1 MTAPRTMLLACLA
14 LALAGPAAAQQ
25 PAAHDHAHDHGTM
38 PAPAAGQAPA
48 APAATAAQAP
58 AAAQDS
64 PSTAAYRAAMERM
77 HADMMIDYSGNPDV
91 DFVRGMI
98 PHHQGAVAMAR
109 VELEHG
115 TDPDLRK
122 LAQEVIDAQQS
133 EIAFMEKWLASNGDK
148 MPADRP

>member
-48 APAATAAQAP
+48 ATAAQAP
-58 AAAQDS
+58 AEAQDS

-77 HADMMIDYSGNPDV
+77 HADMMIDYGGNPDV
-91 DFVRGMI
+91 DFVRGRI

-122 LAQEVIDAQQS
+122 LAQDVIDAQQS
-133 EIAFMEKWLASNGDK
+133 EIAFME
-148 MPADRP
+148 